1 MGTFDESAEIK
12 SRKAVLLANA
22 NVQRAN
28 LAVAL
33 HDLRMDLM
41 PPRPAGGSGATG
53 KSPGMVA
60 AGLVAVGVPLLG
72 PRRLSRWL
80 RMASVGLSAARF
92 VRNWTK
98 PGRY

>member
-1 MGTFDESAEIK
+1 MGTFTESAEIR

-33 HDLRMDLM
+33 HDLRMDLI
-41 PPRPAGGSGATG
+41 PPRPPGAASAG

-60 AGLVAVGVPLLG
+60 AGLVAVGIPLLG

-80 RMASVGLSAARF
+80 RMASMGLTAARF
-92 VRNWTK
+92 VRNWTRS
-98 PGRY
+98 GR